1 MTECLRWLEI
11 MKWPPLS
18 LALSLVTRCH
28 SRELWWKCSFL
39 GWAPLSTYK
48 FQTSHFTSLRIT
60 GLKLWH
66 HLGFLTGFILSS
78 FTNIVR
84 RRSKDTLSSYII
96 TFDLPQNKLLIMFT
110 IKLWR
115 NSFHTK
121 NPIPIM
127 VMISQII
134 KHQKSCSVFR
144 ILSFWVCDLCVN
156 EWRVM

>member
-1 MTECLRWLEI
+1 MTECLRWPDSGDNEMAAI
-11 MKWPPLS
+11 IPG
-18 LALSLVTRCH
+18 SLVTRCH

-48 FQTSHFTSLRIT
+48 FQTSHFTSLRMT

-66 HLGFLTGFILSS
+66 HLGFLTGFILYS

-84 RRSKDTLSSYII
+84 RRSKDTLSTYII
-96 TFDLPQNKLLIMFT
+96 TFDLPLNKLLIMFT

-115 NSFHTK
+115 KSFHTN

-127 VMISQII
+127 VINYRSGGNLTLKIM
-134 KHQKSCSVFR
+134 F
-144 ILSFWVCDLCVN
+144 SF
-156 EWRVM
+156 